1 MKILARRISIPSI
14 SIARFKRNLKSVL
27 LQVQN
32 AFDHIEWFPE
42 YTLVETAA
50 KLLRDGQLNL

>member
-1 MKILARRISIPSI
+1 MLARRISIPLI
-14 SIARFKRNLKSVL
+14 SIAKFKRNLKSIL

-32 AFDHIEWFPE
+32 AFDYFEWFTE
-42 YTLVETAA
+42 NTLVDTTT